1 MVKILA
7 LFLLGLFS
15 FNSIAQTLSD
25 KEKTKIS
32 ELIEAI
38 KEKNYKALMPFISLP
53 LDRQHPVPDINN
65 ESEFIYRYDEIFD
78 DSITQLIV
86 NSDIDKDWSKVG
98 WRGIMFNNGDLW
110 LDEYNWTIKRI
121 NVQTS
126 SERKKANTLINYDK
140 SIIHESIKE
149 YQTPVMVLETKKYI
163 IRIDLIEDD
172 NYRYAVW
179 PVFAL
184 MHEKPDLIIE
194 NGSLEYMGSGG
205 NHQYEFTN
213 GDYKYICRINII
225 SEEDA
230 PPANLIVEKIG
241 KEIVNE
247 PAEII
252 KN

>member
-1 MVKILA
+1 MVKTFILLL
-7 LFLLGLFS
+7 LFFVS
-15 FNSIAQTLSD
+15 YNSIAQPLSD
-25 KEKTKIS
+25 EEKTKIS
-32 ELIEAI
+32 QLIEAI
-38 KEKNYKALMPFISLP
+38 REKNYKALMPFISLP

-126 SERKKANTLINYDK
+126 SEREKANTLINYDK

-163 IRIDLIEDD
+163 VRIDLLEDD

-184 MHEKPDLIIE
+184 MNEKPDLIIE

-205 NHQYEFTN
+205 NHQYRFTN
-213 GDYKYICRINII
+213 GEYVYTFHINKMG
-225 SEEDA
+225 EEGA
-230 PPANLIVEKIG
+230 PPANLIVEKNG
-241 KEIVNE
+241 KEIINE
-247 PAEII
+247 PAEIVE
-252 KN
+252 N